1 MFESHFAY
9 FRTASWRPYAEEAFA
24 LETQDGIG
32 AIDGAA
38 AETLVVALPAFVG
51 PEKHE

>member
-1 MFESHFAY
+1 M
-9 FRTASWRPYAEEAFA
+9 EEAFA

-51 PEKHE
+51 PEKNMNNGVMARISQ